1 MRDPMF
7 YQLYKRYVGYFT
19 QYKSL
24 LTPYTEEELS
34 CPGVKI
40 ENVEVDKLVT
50 YFDQFDTDITSLA
63 WQTKDEGITDTIFY
77 IFIA

>member
-1 MRDPMF
+1 MF

-24 LTPYTEEELS
+24 LTPYTKEELS
-34 CPGVKI
+34 FPGVKI

-50 YFDQFDTDITSLA
+50 YFDHFDTEITNVA
-63 WQTKDEGITDTIFY
+63 WQSPDEGIFDTQVL
-77 IFIA
+77 